1 MKKTFALLLI
11 VSFFALSMSGCASL
25 VEDLQE
31 LNSPEEY
38 NAESIVPIDEYDNE
52 TVFYPDENGNDESG
66 EPQNEGITLKDKK
79 YTFEGKDL
87 VIINARNQTSTNYEV
102 TVTGSYL
109 DKDGKVLKTET
120 QTFDQ
125 FAVDYQ
131 HYFLFNPEINFEK
144 FTYTLD
150 VKETTATMYVNDI
163 EFVFAGLQEA
173 FWPIDELAEKG
184 DLTPHPLIQSLFGYK
199 NISEDKSL
207 GITVEGNVV
216 LFNENNEIV
225 AVYGMRSLV
234 FNTGETQF
242 ATHPIYHTLEEEL
255 VWPDEFKGE
264 IRPLHATTRVVPK
277 NN

>member
-25 VEDLQE
+25 VNDLQE
-31 LNSPEEY
+31 LNGPEEY

-52 TVFYPDENGNDESG
+52 IVFYPTESSNDESG
-66 EPQNEGITLKDKK
+66 ESQKEGITLKDKK
-79 YTFEGKDL
+79 HTFEGKDL
-87 VIINARNQTSTNYEV
+87 VIINAQNKTVNNYEI

-109 DKDGKVLKTET
+109 DENGNVLKTET

-125 FAVDYQ
+125 FAAGYQ
-131 HYFLFNPEINFEK
+131 HYFLFNPEINFKK

-150 VKETTATMYVNDI
+150 VEETTATMYVNDI
-163 EFVFAGLQEA
+163 EFVFAGLEEA
-173 FWPIDELAEKG
+173 FWPVDELAEKG
-184 DLTPHPLIQSLFGYK
+184 DFTPHPMILSLFGYR

-216 LFNENNEIV
+216 LFNEKNEIV
-225 AVYGMRSLV
+225 AVYDMRSRV
-234 FNTGETQF
+234 FNTGETDF

-255 VWPDEFKGE
+255 VWPDEFKGD
-264 IRPLHATTRVVPK
+264 IRPLHATTKVDP
-277 NN
+277 N